1 MKNKIEN
8 RIRRKYRIRARV
20 NGTHER
26 PRLSVFRSN
35 KALYVQLVDDEK
47 HVTICTANIDGKTIV
62 KAKELGATIAKIAKE
77 KKVTTV
83 VFDRS
88 GYRYHGV
95 IQALADAVREG
106 GIIV

>member
-1 MKNKIEN
+1 MINKRDN

-20 NGTHER
+20 NGTHNR

-35 KALYVQLVDDEK
+35 QALYVQLVDDEK
-47 HVTICTANIDGKTIV
+47 HVILCAGKIQGKTIA
-62 KAKELGATIAKIAKE
+62 KAKELGTSIAQTAKE
-77 KKVTTV
+77 KKITTV

-95 IQALADAVREG
+95 IKAMADAVREG
-106 GIIV
+106 GLIV